1 MWGKP
6 KEVRKLIA
14 LRKNAR
20 EALKS
25 GPPVARNI
33 RLTLC
38 IHVGPQQAAF
48 RERKDAGKYAGDLD
62 NFIGG
67 VCDGLGKGYES
78 EEPEVRALWESEE
91 GSIQPSEPV
100 AIEEDSKVIEIHAE
114 RIVGL
119 WDEPWYDIRL
129 EGARQVDPSV
139 GR

>member
-1 MWGKP
+1 MWSDP
-6 KEVRKLIA
+6 AEVRKLIA

-25 GPPVARNI
+25 ALPVARNI
-33 RLTLC
+33 RLTLR
-38 IHVGPQQAAF
+38 IHVGPHQAAF
-48 RERKDAGKYAGDLD
+48 KEPEDVGKYAGDLD

-67 VCDGLGKGYES
+67 VCDGLGKGHES
-78 EEPEVRALWESEE
+78 EELEVRALWESE
-91 GSIQPSEPV
+91 GDSIQPSEPV

-119 WDEPWYDIRL
+119 WDEPWYDIKL
-129 EGARQVDPSV
+129 EGARRVDPSV